1 MDVPTEYR
9 VGYAATRPKDP
20 ARADNYILHNRVGD
34 PLADAATLALSELPA
49 AESRRLIRAGMD
61 DLPEVLAA
69 GPPQV
74 AALFE
79 DATRIPDWVDLD
91 SYRDGSRLFFRHS
104 NIVLGAMLAGVLI
117 EGFSTNI
124 ANSFLITGRIQDQG
138 IRRLKQNNHHLIEI
152 FMPGG
157 MDRRGDGW
165 KLSVRLRLVHA
176 RIRRLLAQSPDWD
189 AAAWGTP
196 VSAAHLGYA
205 IAAFSAGLLHH
216 MSQLG
221 ASIPRAERESF
232 MGIWRYSGHLMGVPD
247 TILFRDEDEANRILR
262 IGRGCEPPVDLESI
276 IMAHALV
283 NSAPLAL
290 GMTQTDERRS
300 MARYIF
306 SISRALIG
314 NQFADE
320 LRFPKTRVLGVVPW
334 FRLRTRYNSFMARHA
349 PALTRRGRFENFT
362 ELLKTATFEQ
372 NGISYRLPSHV
383 CSERSHPW

>member
-1 MDVPTEYR
+1 MEIPTEYLA
-9 VGYAATRPKDP
+9 GYAATRFRDP
-20 ARADNYILHNRVGD
+20 TRAHNYILHTRVGD
-34 PLADAATLALSELPA
+34 PLADAATLALSELPPE
-49 AESRRLIRAGMD
+49 ESQRLIRAGMD
-61 DLPEVLAA
+61 DLPEVLDA

-79 DATRIPDWVDLD
+79 DAARTPDWVDLD

-104 NIVLGAMLAGVLI
+104 NVVLGAMLAGVLI

-189 AAAWGTP
+189 EAAWGTP

-216 MSQLG
+216 TSQLG
-221 ASIPRAERESF
+221 VRISPAERESF
-232 MGIWRYSGHLMGVPD
+232 MGIWRYSGHLMGVPGAM
-247 TILFRDEDEANRILR
+247 LFQDEDEANRILR
-262 IGRGCEPPVDLESI
+262 IGRGCEPPPDLESI
-276 IMAHALV
+276 VMAHALV
-283 NSAPLAL
+283 NSAPLVL
-290 GMTQTDERRS
+290 GITQTDERRA

-314 NQFADE
+314 NRLADE
-320 LRFPKTRVLGVVPW
+320 LRFPRTRVLGVAPW
-334 FRLRTRYNSFMARHA
+334 FRLQTRYNSFMARHA
-349 PALTRRGRFENFT
+349 PALARHSRFENFT
-362 ELLKTATFEQ
+362 DLLKTVTFEQ
-372 NGISYRLPSHV
+372 NGISYRLPNHV
-383 CSERSHPW
+383 YSERSHPW